1 MATDSFAQNCA
12 PCHGPSGDGDGPAGA
27 TADPTVFSDPAV
39 VWERSPAELFHVTKF
54 GRIEKL
60 MPPWRNSMSDEQIW
74 QTVYYAWNLHTDE
87 AEVVVGAELYTQ
99 SCAACH
105 GEGGRG
111 GSSEAGAKL
120 PDFSSQ
126 GSMIFLSQAEMA
138 QRWKM
143 AHPELG
149 AEWAAGQQQALLEYI
164 RTFTYQPLWA
174 PFSVSGPGVIT
185 GQLFQ
190 GTEGGQALPQSD
202 VTLNVYQ
209 QTNLLTTV
217 SAEPDADGSFRFEN
231 LPVDAGYYFLVETEH
246 RDVRYTS
253 PILAFSGP
261 DFTEDRVGPER
272 INTSLPVF
280 ETTSDPSG
288 LQVNRS
294 NWIVE
299 HEPGTLLVGQLFTF
313 GNRGNRTFIGI
324 VDDDFETPVTLVIP
338 LPDNAREV
346 EIQDGLIGEVY
357 RLRQQILYDTRPVP
371 PGEASRQIFVR
382 YRLPFVGDSA
392 RISFPVPYETAMLN
406 LLVADL
412 PDLEVELL
420 IGDEV
425 QVSEGEETIQ
435 GVFFRR
441 WSAPVSSSHPVHVTL
456 RGLIAEGGRD
466 PRPVRGTQLNR
477 EMPVAAP
484 PLDARIPLAFG
495 SIVVLVLAAAILLFV
510 QRERTKSP
518 PTAEQMVARREELID
533 RIARL
538 DDLHAL
544 GELEERAWQGE
555 RASLKRELIGIT
567 LAEQQTRA
575 AP

>member
-1 MATDSFAQNCA
+1 M
-12 PCHGPSGDGDGPAGA
+12 
-27 TADPTVFSDPAV
+27 
-39 VWERSPAELFHVTKF
+39 
-54 GRIEKL
+54 
-60 MPPWRNSMSDEQIW
+60 
-74 QTVYYAWNLHTDE
+74 
-87 AEVVVGAELYTQ
+87 
-99 SCAACH
+99 
-105 GEGGRG
+105 
-111 GSSEAGAKL
+111 
-120 PDFSSQ
+120 
-126 GSMIFLSQAEMA
+126 
-138 QRWKM
+138 
-143 AHPELG
+143 
-149 AEWAAGQQQALLEYI
+149 
-164 RTFTYQPLWA
+164 
-174 PFSVSGPGVIT
+174 
-185 GQLFQ
+185 
-190 GTEGGQALPQSD
+190 
-202 VTLNVYQ
+202 
-209 QTNLLTTV
+209 
-217 SAEPDADGSFRFEN
+217 
-231 LPVDAGYYFLVETEH
+231 
-246 RDVRYTS
+246 
-253 PILAFSGP
+253 
-261 DFTEDRVGPER
+261 
-272 INTSLPVF
+272 F

-313 GNRGNRTFIGI
+313 GNRGDRTFIGI
-324 VDDDFETPVTLVIP
+324 VDDDFDTPVTLVVP

-371 PGEASRQIFVR
+371 PGEGSRQIFVR
-382 YRLPFVGDSA
+382 YRLPYTGDSA
-392 RISFPVPYETAMLN
+392 EISFPVPYDTAMLN

-412 PDLEVELL
+412 PDLEVELS
-420 IGDEV
+420 IADEV

-441 WSAPVSSSHPVHVTL
+441 WSAPVSSSYPVLVTL

-466 PRPVRGTQLNR
+466 PRPERGTQLNR

-495 SIVVLVLAAAILLFV
+495 SIVILVLAAALALFV
-510 QRERTKSP
+510 HRQRTKSP
-518 PTAEQMVARREELID
+518 PTAEQMAARREELID

-544 GELEERAWQGE
+544 GELEESAWQSE